1 MSQGRRIAE
10 SSMALLVSNVA
21 NKVTGFLIML
31 TVARLLGA
39 DRFGLYTA
47 IFAYVS
53 VFGLITDLGLTTVVV
68 RRLSQDIDDG
78 KRWLGNALLLRWP
91 LAIGSYIVC
100 VGSAVAFY

>member
-1 MSQGRRIAE
+1 
-10 SSMALLVSNVA
+10 MALLVSNVA

-31 TVARLLGA
+31 TVAWLLCA

-68 RRLSQDIDDG
+68 RRLSQDSEDG
-78 KRWLGNALLLRWP
+78 NSPDTGL
-91 LAIGSYIVC
+91 YT
-100 VGSAVAFY
+100 